1 MSAAQGSF
9 GELRRNWRVLPPCL
23 AGVTLCAVHGYSM
36 GVMIPPLEQ
45 EFGWRRAEISG
56 GLFIISMI
64 ALFAAPLAGV
74 AIDRF
79 GARRIGLFG
88 IGFFCASLAAL
99 SLTGSNVL
107 TWWALWGLLG
117 VASMFIIPT
126 VWTTVINKRFDRN
139 RGIALALALCG
150 TGIAAA
156 VVPSLTRVLVETQG
170 WRGAY
175 VGLGLI
181 GFVVVFPLAW
191 WLFDTRA
198 SAATA
203 AEAAHPATDPSAGFS
218 IAEGLRMPSFI
229 KLAAAILLFSVAV
242 CALTTNA
249 YPVLLGQGL
258 GPATAAAIA
267 GLIGIGSIMGRLG
280 GGLLLDR
287 IDAAKVAAISVT
299 MPVITVLLLLF
310 FPGSALAAGA
320 ACVVLGLSVGAEVDC
335 AAYLA
340 AKHFGLRSFGTLFG
354 ALNGLMLFGN
364 GVAPV
369 LANHVYDVMRTYSPV
384 LWAQIP
390 ACLITALLF
399 LWLGPYPAQAQR
411 RSEEPVPDLTET
423 IPAAPA

>member
-1 MSAAQGSF
+1 MSAAQDGF

-23 AGVTLCAVHGYSM
+23 AGITLCAVHGYSM

-45 EFGWRRAEISG
+45 EFGWLRAEISG

-64 ALFAAPLAGV
+64 ALFAAPLIGV

-88 IGFFCASLAAL
+88 IAFFCACLAAL
-99 SLTGSNVL
+99 SLAGSSVL
-107 TWWALWGLLG
+107 SWWALWGLLG
-117 VASMFIIPT
+117 IASMFVLPT
-126 VWTTVINKRFDRN
+126 VWTTVINQRFDRN

-156 VVPSLTRVLVETQG
+156 LVPSLTRALVESQG

-181 GFVVVFPLAW
+181 GFAVAFPLAW

-198 SAATA
+198 ASAPSAETA
-203 AEAAHPATDPSAGFS
+203 SPATDPAAGFS
-218 IAEGLRMPSFI
+218 IAEGLRMPSFV
-229 KLAAAILLFSVAV
+229 KLAAATLLFSVAL

-258 GPATAAAIA
+258 GPATAAAVA
-267 GLIGIGSIMGRLG
+267 GLIGIGSIVGRLG

-287 IDAAKVAAISVT
+287 IDAARVAALSVT
-299 MPVITVLLLLF
+299 MPVVAVLVLLAV
-310 FPGSALAAGA
+310 PGSALAAGA

-340 AKHFGLRSFGTLFG
+340 ARHFGLRSFGTLFG
-354 ALNGLMLFGN
+354 TLNGLMLFGN
-364 GVAPV
+364 GLAPV
-369 LANHVYDVMRTYSPV
+369 LANHVYDVMATYSPV

-390 ACLITALLF
+390 ACLITAALF
-399 LWLGPYPAQAQR
+399 LWLGPYPVHAPHDTEAPIRDPSATAPLPQA
-411 RSEEPVPDLTET
+411 
-423 IPAAPA
+423 